1 MRCPFCGN
9 TDTQVKDS
17 RPSEDG
23 MTIRRRRYCP
33 ACNSRFTTFER
44 VHLRELTVLKKNGE
58 RRVFDR
64 DKIARSIQLALRK
77 RPVDPEQ
84 VEKMI
89 NRIVRELESL
99 GESEIDSTQIGAMVM
114 EGLRELDKVAYIRFA
129 SVYMN
134 FEEASDFETLVEELG
149 GKLKKKKE

>member
-17 RPSEDG
+17 HPSEDG
-23 MTIRRRRYCP
+23 MTIRRRRYCTT
-33 ACNSRFTTFER
+33 CNSRFTPFER

-84 VEKMI
+84 VETMI
-89 NRIVRELESL
+89 NRILRALESL